1 MALKNDDEDVKTN
14 EKQNMA
20 LSFGN
25 DSRDE
30 IRRMFK
36 QKKPKN
42 KGNNKSLL

>member
-1 MALKNDDEDVKTN
+1 MALKNDNEEAKTN
-14 EKQNMA
+14 EKQNLT

-36 QKKPKN
+36 QK
-42 KGNNKSLL
+42 